1 MTMPIVYAHRGA
13 SAYAPENTLPA
24 FQMALDMH
32 ADGIETDIRYTKD
45 GVCVLNHDG
54 VIDRISNG
62 KGAIDQMTYAELK
75 QYDYSASFN
84 TYAGTSIATAD
95 ELLAMVAGMKR
106 INIEVKTM
114 VHEGEDRIR
123 SFTQLLERAAFY
135 GCEDR
140 LIFSSFDH
148 PLLRFLK
155 EHFPTIRTGLLY
167 SAKLTPDETLEM
179 VHTYNADAIH
189 PDYIH
194 LDEAICQACQAE
206 GIEVNAWTINSPEA
220 IARVIELHTTGIIT
234 DVPDKVLAALGR

>member
-1 MTMPIVYAHRGA
+1 MPIVYAHRGA

-24 FQMALDMH
+24 FQKALDMH

-54 VIDRISNG
+54 VIDRVSNG
-62 KGAIDQMTYAELK
+62 TGAIDQLTYAELR
-75 QYDYSASFN
+75 QYDYSNGFSGF
-84 TYAGTSIATAD
+84 AGTPIATAD
-95 ELLAMVAGMKR
+95 ELLALVAGMKR

-114 VHEGEDRIR
+114 AHEGEERIR

-148 PLLRFLK
+148 ALLRFLK
-155 EHFPTIRTGLLY
+155 EQFPAIRTGLLY
-167 SAKLTPDETLEM
+167 SAKLTPEETLQM
-179 VHTYNADAIH
+179 VRTYRADAIH
-189 PDYIH
+189 PDYVH
-194 LDEAICQACQAE
+194 LDEAICEACYAE
-206 GIEVNAWTINSPEA
+206 GIEVNAWTINAPEA
-220 IARVIELHTTGIIT
+220 IERVIALQTTGIIT